1 MPIYNSN
8 GNSNENSGKKS
19 NENNSE
25 NNTFNEAKI
34 LTSKKKTRDEKI
46 DDLIELGYSAIEIMR
61 RATEAMEKS
70 NANQEIIVKYI
81 YDVMKRQE
89 KEEEEKKK
97 KQEELKKE
105 EEQKK
110 IIKLF

>member
-1 MPIYNSN
+1 MSSNYSN

-25 NNTFNEAKI
+25 NNTLNEAKI
-34 LTSKKKTRDEKI
+34 LTPKKKTRDEKI

-70 NANQEIIVKYI
+70 NENQEIIVKYI

-110 IIKLF
+110 K

>member
-1 MPIYNSN
+1 MPNNDSN
-8 GNSNENSGKKS
+8 GNSNKNSGKKS

-25 NNTFNEAKI
+25 NNTLNEAKI
-34 LTSKKKTRDEKI
+34 LAHKKKTRDEKI

-89 KEEEEKKK
+89 KEEEDKKRNK
-97 KQEELKKE
+97 KG
-105 EEQKK
+105 
-110 IIKLF
+110 

>member
-1 MPIYNSN
+1 
-8 GNSNENSGKKS
+8 
-19 NENNSE
+19 
-25 NNTFNEAKI
+25 
-34 LTSKKKTRDEKI
+34 
-46 DDLIELGYSAIEIMR
+46 MR

-97 KQEELKKE
+97 KQEELKK
-105 EEQKK
+105 KK
-110 IIKLF
+110 NRKK

>member
-1 MPIYNSN
+1 MPSYNSN

-25 NNTFNEAKI
+25 NNTLNEAKI
-34 LTSKKKTRDEKI
+34 LTHKKKTRDEKI

-97 KQEELKKE
+97 KQEVLKKE